1 MRTEKLLFRWIGSN
15 IDKMAGRKRANL
27 TQAQREKYLKYL
39 DEALNPLK
47 GLFAKNP
54 EEEYLGKVVSKKTK
68 EKLWQFKSSLPCLC
82 FTELDLGDSSDHISR
97 FGRMGF
103 GFTKQFII
111 QQGGGPVQYC
121 LGTQDCDR
129 VKDLATVQRFLKSIK
144 NRNALDLSTSQA
156 FLRLTHFYKRTREV
170 IKYRKTAKG
179 KSAPEA
185 GGKKQKNNKPKPS
198 QEDVLAAKA
207 RYVFQRDMPHL
218 EEYEWRL
225 VFSDNHE
232 RWHRHRGEDL
242 PKSARFHIEAGND
255 LQMLIVP
262 DNRCFQIVHELPIFA
277 DRLFTIPEKPVQVVS
292 LEILNRAY

>member
-1 MRTEKLLFRWIGSN
+1 MRKSGRNYMKTTATTEAVSSPLEENELWSQQWRQNTSHAGQKPRADWKNVLQIPG
-15 IDKMAGRKRANL
+15 AGRKSRKPPTPIVGYKPN
-27 TQAQREKYLKYL
+27 
-39 DEALNPLK
+39 
-47 GLFAKNP
+47 
-54 EEEYLGKVVSKKTK
+54 GK
-68 EKLWQFKSSLPCLC
+68 
-82 FTELDLGDSSDHISR
+82 
-97 FGRMGF
+97 
-103 GFTKQFII
+103 
-111 QQGGGPVQYC
+111 
-121 LGTQDCDR
+121 
-129 VKDLATVQRFLKSIK
+129 
-144 NRNALDLSTSQA
+144 SQ
-156 FLRLTHFYKRTREV
+156 

-185 GGKKQKNNKPKPS
+185 GGKKQKNYKPKPS

-242 PKSARFHIEAGND
+242 PKTARFHIEAGND